1 MTSSSPVHPLD
12 LRALFDA
19 LVRHGVEYLVVG
31 GVAVQVHGH
40 RRTTKDLDIVPAP
53 ERSNFGG
60 LASAL
65 DELDARVAGQAGAPV
80 ALTDAEQLSI
90 APIVPPLLTRH
101 GELHVLNEPKGA
113 ASYEQMRGR
122 ALVLD
127 LSGLEVAVVGLD
139 DLVRMKRASGRPED
153 LEDIAVLLTVAEGG

>member
-1 MTSSSPVHPLD
+1 MTSPSPERPLD
-12 LRALFDA
+12 LRALFET

-40 RRTTKDLDIVPAP
+40 RRTTKDLAIVPAP
-53 ERSNFGG
+53 GRSNFGG
-60 LASAL
+60 LAGAL
-65 DELDARVAGQAGAPV
+65 GELDARVAGQESAPV
-80 ALTDAEQLSI
+80 PVTDAERLSI
-90 APIVPPLLTRH
+90 APVVPPLLTRH

-113 ASYEQMRGR
+113 APYEQMRGR

-127 LSGLEVAVVGLD
+127 LDGLEVAVVGLD

-153 LEDIAVLLTVAEGG
+153 LEDIAVLLSVAEGE